1 MKLKKLISKLSRL
14 EDVEIVF
21 HINVKNIPII
31 SSIKLSSIIMNHD
44 EVEIYGLNNFKLYIP
59 VDKIIDIVEY
69 PESLILYSLS
79 FQVIFRW

>member
-59 VDKIIDIVEY
+59 VDEIIDVVEY

>member
-21 HINVKNIPII
+21 HINVKNTPII
-31 SSIKLSSIIMNHD
+31 SSIKLSSIIMSHD
-44 EVEIYGLNNFKLYIP
+44 EVEIHGLNNFKLYIP
-59 VDKIIDIVEY
+59 VDEIIDIVEY
-69 PESLILYSLS
+69 PESLILYSIS

>member
-1 MKLKKLISKLSRL
+1 MSRL

-59 VDKIIDIVEY
+59 VDEIIDIVEY

>member
-59 VDKIIDIVEY
+59 VDEIIDIVEY

>member
-59 VDKIIDIVEY
+59 VDEIIDIVEY
-69 PESLILYSLS
+69 PESLVLYSLS

>member
-1 MKLKKLISKLSRL
+1 
-14 EDVEIVF
+14 
-21 HINVKNIPII
+21 
-31 SSIKLSSIIMNHD
+31 MNHD

-59 VDKIIDIVEY
+59 VDEIIDIVEY

>member
-1 MKLKKLISKLSRL
+1 MSKLSRL

-59 VDKIIDIVEY
+59 VDEIIDIVEY